1 MVPEGSVAESVSAG
15 EVALLCVAGAAML
28 PQAVNNKS
36 AEETAIAVKCYCT
49 LSCRYKV
56 S

>member
-36 AEETAIAVKCYCT
+36 AEETAIAAADFRKILCAD
-49 LSCRYKV
+49 
-56 S
+56 